1 MESAV
6 YLQWQ
11 INLKS
16 LVQSK
21 LVIAREYHIQPS
33 EIDALPYFEFEAYKD
48 EISATAKKE
57 KEEQEKR
64 EKEYSSSKFKT
75 PKVQTPKMPKV
86 SIPKL

>member
-21 LVIAREYHIQPS
+21 LIIAREYHIQPS

-48 EISATAKKE
+48 EITETAKKE

-64 EKEYSSSKFKT
+64 EKEYSNSH
-75 PKVQTPKMPKV
+75 KMPKYTAPTLPKV
-86 SIPKL
+86 SVPKV